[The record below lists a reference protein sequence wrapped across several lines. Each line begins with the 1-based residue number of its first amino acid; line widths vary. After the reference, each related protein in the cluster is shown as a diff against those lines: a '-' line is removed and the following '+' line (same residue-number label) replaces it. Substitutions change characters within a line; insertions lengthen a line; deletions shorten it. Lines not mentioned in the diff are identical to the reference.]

1 MRSELRK
8 EMLRILEELSNPEAK
23 PYVYEATT
31 PRLTVDAVELLRGA
45 KAISEKGS
53 DPWQDYYSRLRLLS
67 GIESATALL
76 ARKKL
81 VSCSRSCRVQF
92 GDSGCQPDCGT
103 PRLTGPGLAFSCPRR
118 H

>member
-53 DPWQDYYSRLRLLS
+53 DPGKITIQGYDYYRQLK
-67 GIESATALL
+67 A
-76 ARKKL
+76 
-81 VSCSRSCRVQF
+81 
-92 GDSGCQPDCGT
+92 
-103 PRLTGPGLAFSCPRR
+103 PRR
-118 H
+118 YWLEQNWFPVAVLTVSSVVTVVTSLIVVLLG